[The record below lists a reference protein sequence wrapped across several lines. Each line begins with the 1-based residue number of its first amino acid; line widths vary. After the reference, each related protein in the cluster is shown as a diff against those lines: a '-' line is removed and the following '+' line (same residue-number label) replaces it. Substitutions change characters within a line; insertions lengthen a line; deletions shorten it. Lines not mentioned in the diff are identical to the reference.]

1 MIKKDRI
8 KIICVMIFVALIAT
22 LLLTTDRI
30 DSVYAFS
37 SGPPAG
43 FTGAPAELTCS
54 TGGCHSGEPNTGPGQ
69 LVIEAPATYEPGETL
84 QITVRHVTA
93 DESRRRWGFQ
103 LTALTGS
110 NERAGTL
117 QSDGSLN
124 ILNNDGP
131 GGNRQY
137 IEHGLES
144 SFSGRTRG
152 ASWTF
157 DWVAPDDNVGPVT
170 LYAAGNQANN
180 DGTNSGDQIYTA
192 SATMNP
198 PSAGP
203 PEINGASISGK
214 KLIVTGVN
222 FDIGADIFVDGRKQK
237 KVSNDEAEPSTIIVA
252 KKAGKTIVRGS
263 TVIVEVRNLDG
274 VLSPQFSFT
283 RPL

>member
-1 MIKKDRI
+1 MLKKEKI
-8 KIICVMIFVALIAT
+8 KIICAMIFVAAIAT
-22 LLLTTDRI
+22 LLLTSDRI
-30 DSVYAFS
+30 DSVHAFS

-43 FTGAPAELTCS
+43 FTGAPAELTCA

-69 LVIEAPATYEPGETL
+69 LAIEAPGSYVPGETL
-84 QITVRHVTA
+84 QITVRHSTP
-93 DESRRRWGFQ
+93 DGTRRRWGFQ

-110 NERAGTL
+110 NQRAGTL

-124 ILNNDGP
+124 ILNDDGP
-131 GGNRQY
+131 GGGRQY

-144 SFSGRTRG
+144 SFSGRTGG

-157 DWVAPDDNVGPVT
+157 NWAAPADNVGPIT

-180 DGTNSGDQIYTA
+180 DGTNSGDQIYSTTF
-192 SATMNP
+192 TMNP

-203 PEINGASISGK
+203 PEITGAEVDGK

-222 FDIGADIFVDGRKQK
+222 FDIGADVFLNGKKQK
-237 KVSNDEAEPSTIIVA
+237 KTSNDEADPSTILIA
-252 KKAGKTIVRGS
+252 KKAGKNIARGS
-263 TVIVEVRNLDG
+263 TVILEVRNLDG
-274 VLSPQFSFT
+274 VLSPPFSFT

>member
-1 MIKKDRI
+1 MLRKD
-8 KIICVMIFVALIAT
+8 KVKVICVMIFVAVIAT
-22 LLLTTDRI
+22 LLLTSNQI
-30 DSVYAFS
+30 VSVEAFS

-43 FTGAPAELTCS
+43 YSGAPGELTCA

-69 LVIEAPATYEPGETL
+69 LVIEAPATYAPGETM
-84 QITVRHVTA
+84 QITVRHLTA
-93 DESRRRWGFQ
+93 DQSRRRWGFQ
-103 LTALTGS
+103 LTALDGS

-117 QSDGSLN
+117 QTDGSLN

-144 SFSGRTRG
+144 SFSGRTG
-152 ASWTF
+152 GVSWTF

-180 DGTNSGDQIYTA
+180 NGVPDGDQIYTA
-192 SATMNP
+192 TATVNP
-198 PSAGP
+198 PSAGT
-203 PEINGASISGK
+203 PEISDASVSGK

-222 FDIGADIFVDGRKQK
+222 FDIGADIFMNGKKQK
-237 KVSNDEAEPSTIIVA
+237 KTSNDAAEPSTIIIA
-252 KKAGKTIVRGS
+252 KKAGKTIDRGS
-263 TVIVEVRNLDG
+263 TVILEIRNLDG
-274 VLSPQFSFT
+274 TFSTPFSFT